1 MKKFILSLVLIGTA
15 FIATE
20 TNAQKNVIKTNILSP
35 ALYSGS
41 ISFEHVFNWAMSY
54 EVGVSYTPAT
64 DISNGY
70 TDGAVE
76 LSGYS
81 ATIGLR
87 KYRKKNAPDGFYFG
101 PYLRH
106 QNITMKN
113 VDVDLDE
120 DDSATITV
128 SSAGIKTGYQFI
140 INEVF
145 SIDIF
150 YGSGVGMYEISASS
164 TLDDINSSFGSGKI
178 VSGAATYGF
187 NIGFAF

>member
-1 MKKFILSLVLIGTA
+1 MKKIILSLVLVGSA

-20 TNAQKNVIKTNILSP
+20 TKAQKNVIKTNILSP

-41 ISFEHVFNWAMSY
+41 VSFEHAFNWAMSY
-54 EVGVSYTPAT
+54 DVGISYTPAT
-64 DISNGY
+64 IITNAYTNG
-70 TDGAVE
+70 TVE

-106 QNITMKN
+106 QNIT
-113 VDVDLDE
+113 LTDE
-120 DDSATITV
+120 GDSASITA

-145 SIDIF
+145 SIDLF
-150 YGSGVGMYEISASS
+150 YGSGVGVYEISTADA
-164 TLDDINSSFGSGKI
+164 LDDINSTFGTGKL
-178 VSGAATYGF
+178 VSGAVTYGF

>member
-1 MKKFILSLVLIGTA
+1 MKKIILSLVLISTA
-15 FIATE
+15 FVATE
-20 TNAQKNVIKTNILSP
+20 TKAQKNVIKTNILSP

-41 ISFEHVFNWAMSY
+41 ISFEHAFNWAMSY
-54 EVGVSYTPAT
+54 EVGISYTPAT
-64 DISNGY
+64 EISNIY
-70 TDGAVE
+70 TNGVQE

-106 QNITMKN
+106 QNITLKEE
-113 VDVDLDE
+113 DV
-120 DDSATITV
+120 SATITV

-145 SIDIF
+145 SVDIF
-150 YGSGVGMYEISASS
+150 YGSGVGMYEISAAE
-164 TLDDINSSFGSGKI
+164 TLDDINSTFGSGKI

>member
-15 FIATE
+15 YITTE
-20 TNAQKNVIKTNILSP
+20 VKAQKNVIKTNILSP
-35 ALYSGS
+35 AFYSGS
-41 ISFEHVFNWAMSY
+41 ISFEHAFNWAMSY
-54 EVGVSYTPAT
+54 DVGISYTPAT
-64 DISNGY
+64 EISNIY
-70 TDGAVE
+70 TDGRTE

-106 QNITMKN
+106 QNITFKAS
-113 VDVDLDE
+113 DYTAILT
-120 DDSATITV
+120 A

-150 YGSGVGMYEISASS
+150 YGSGVGMYEISGEDIF
-164 TLDDINSSFGSGKI
+164 DDITEITGTGKI
-178 VSGAATYGF
+178 ISGAATYGF
-187 NIGFAF
+187 NMGFAF